1 MNVPIGGRIAAQA
14 PRLFDLLYVVTSCAL
29 FFVLFHEAASP
40 APFTYDE
47 ADYMMGAQ
55 LGFAANY
62 LDTNAMSLPQFMDM
76 GLKAERKELSRKSLS
91 EYIRARRDPVFYR
104 HYHGPLNAY
113 WLAAAGAAGGNG
125 ESWMRLS
132 SIFFHVLTFITVYA
146 GILWV
151 FGPQFRIAAAAAS
164 TCCLFCV
171 NNILATATLS
181 SHPLYLW
188 LSILTLFAIA
198 EFASDPERKRFYW
211 AVALCA
217 VSLCAI
223 EYAALLF
230 FVLGVS
236 LISIRKKFFIE
247 WTKREY
253 LRFAGATVLLI
264 LGVIFVL
271 WPSSILKFTIVQ
283 GFAYIVFL
291 SANRRGSFGD
301 LPPLEVW
308 RERFAQFPMDMAA
321 LTVCVIVAAVFFWR
335 SPRRRQLAPL
345 LLYASLLGLTTL
357 KNTSESARYISSMFA
372 PFYVCGAVLLAEKA
386 RQIPA
391 RFQAAASAV
400 LFGAMLFVAHRE
412 VAAHDAPN
420 PSDQTPLVLDWMI
433 GHPSAKVLV
442 PALFLPTLQYYFP
455 SASVTSYP
463 PETDTAAIVAAAQAY
478 DGACLYVAGSG
489 ALPFLNSPSNG
500 SAASVGRLAC
510 YSKH

>member
-1 MNVPIGGRIAAQA
+1 MKVPSGGRIAVQA
-14 PRLFDLLYVVTSCAL
+14 PRLFDLLYLVASCAL
-29 FFVLFHEAASP
+29 FFVLFHDAASP
-40 APFTYDE
+40 SPFTYDE

-62 LDTNAMSLPQFMDM
+62 LDTNAMSLPQFVDM
-76 GLKAERKELSRKSLS
+76 GMKAQRKEVSRRSLS

-113 WLAAAGAAGGNG
+113 WLSAVAAAGGSA

-132 SIFFHVLTFITVYA
+132 SIFFHVLTFISVYA

-151 FGPQFRIAAAAAS
+151 FGRQFRIAAVAAS
-164 TCCLFCV
+164 TLYLFCV

-188 LSILTLFAIA
+188 LSILTLLAIA
-198 EFASDPERKRFYW
+198 KLAADPRRKRFYW

-223 EYAALLF
+223 EYAVLLF
-230 FVLGVS
+230 FVLGTTLVA
-236 LISIRKKFFIE
+236 IRKKFFVE

-253 LRFAGATVLLI
+253 VRFAGATLLLV
-264 LGVIFVL
+264 LGVIVIL
-271 WPSSILKFTIVQ
+271 WPSSIFKFTIVQ

-308 RERFAQFPMDMAA
+308 KERFMQYPMDMAA
-321 LTVCVIVAAVFFWR
+321 LTICVIAAAVFFWR
-335 SPRRRQLAPL
+335 SPRRNQLLPL

-372 PFYVCGAVLLAEKA
+372 PFYVCGAVLLAERA

-391 RFQAAASAV
+391 SAQAVAAAA
-400 LFGAMLFVAHRE
+400 LFGAMSFVARGE
-412 VAAHDAPN
+412 VAAHTLPN
-420 PSDQTPLVLDWMI
+420 LSDQTPVVLDWMSS
-433 GHPSAKVLV
+433 HPSAKVLV
-442 PALFLPTLQYYFP
+442 PALYLPTLQYYFP
-455 SASVTSYP
+455 TASIASYP
-463 PETDTAAIVAAAQAY
+463 PETDTASIVAAAQAY
-478 DGACLYVAGSG
+478 DGACLYVSGNG
-489 ALPFLNSPSNG
+489 ALPFLNSSPVSNA
-500 SAASVGRLAC
+500 SAAGRLAC
-510 YSKH
+510 YSKY

>member
-1 MNVPIGGRIAAQA
+1 MVPEQMKVPIGGGIAAQA
-14 PRLFDLLYVVTSCAL
+14 PRLLDLMYLVASCAL
-29 FFVLFHEAASP
+29 FFVLFHSAASP

-47 ADYMMGAQ
+47 ADYMMGAR

-62 LDTNAMSLPQFMDM
+62 LDTNAMSLPQFVDM
-76 GLKAERKELSRKSLS
+76 GTKAQRKELSRKSLS

-113 WLAAAGAAGGNG
+113 WLSAVGAAGESA

-151 FGPQFRIAAAAAS
+151 FGPQFRIAAVVAS
-164 TCCLFCV
+164 TLYLFCV

-188 LSILTLFAIA
+188 LSILTLFSIA
-198 EFASDPERKRFYW
+198 KFASEPERKRFYW

-223 EYAALLF
+223 EYAVLLF
-230 FVLGVS
+230 FVLGVTLVS
-236 LISIRKKFFIE
+236 VRKQFFKE
-247 WTKREY
+247 LTKREY
-253 LRFAGATVLLI
+253 LRFAGATLLLI

-283 GFAYIVFL
+283 GFAYIAFL

-308 RERFAQFPMDMAA
+308 KERCGQFPMDMAA
-321 LTVCVIVAAVFFWR
+321 LTICVIAAAVFFWR
-335 SPRRRQLAPL
+335 SPRRSQLLPL

-357 KNTSESARYISSMFA
+357 KNTSESARYICSMFA
-372 PFYVCGAVLLAEKA
+372 PFYVGGAVLLAERA
-386 RQIPA
+386 IRIPA
-391 RFQAAASAV
+391 LLQAVGAAA
-400 LFGAMLFVAHRE
+400 LFGLMLFVARGE
-412 VAAHDAPN
+412 VAAHTLTD
-420 PSDQTPLVLDWMI
+420 PSDQTPVVMDWMSS
-433 GHPSAKVLV
+433 HPSANVLV
-442 PALFLPTLQYYFP
+442 PALYLPTLQYYFP
-455 SASVTSYP
+455 NASITSYP
-463 PETDTAAIVAAAQAY
+463 PETDTAASTAAQSY
-478 DGACLYVAGSG
+478 DGACLY
-489 ALPFLNSPSNG
+489 
-500 SAASVGRLAC
+500 SAASGRLAC
-510 YSKH
+510 YSKR